1 MARAFSVPG
10 KGKFFPFI
18 VLVIGMTGVSS
29 GAIFARL
36 ALAHPFVKSAYRL
49 SFAALV
55 FWPAA
60 LLFHGDEFKKL
71 RRRDLTITLLSGAFL
86 SMHFATWM
94 TSLDYTTVASS
105 VMLVNTIP
113 IWIALIN
120 ALLGKGAPTPAMWF
134 CILFAVTGSSIVGY
148 GDLSFNGDA
157 LFGDTLA
164 VAGGIAAAAY
174 IVCGGEVRAKLS
186 LFPYAALCYG
196 AAALILWGAVF
207 IMGLDVTGFTTETW
221 LAFIGMSL
229 MAQVF
234 GHSSYNWAL
243 GYFSTGF
250 VAIALLGE
258 PIGAAVLAYFLFDE
272 YPTGLKLAG
281 LVILLVSI
289 VIAARSEG

>member
-1 MARAFSVPG
+1 MASASSVPDR
-10 KGKFFPFI
+10 KKFFPFI
-18 VLVIGMTGVSS
+18 VLVIGVTGVSS
-29 GAIFARL
+29 GSIFARL

-49 SFAALV
+49 SFASLV

-60 LLFHGDEFKKL
+60 ILLHRDEFKKL
-71 RRRDLTITLLSGAFL
+71 RRRDLTVTLLAGASL

-113 IWIALIN
+113 IWIALFN
-120 ALLGKGAPTPAMWF
+120 VASGKGTPSPTMWL
-134 CILFAVTGSSIVGY
+134 CILCAVTGSSIVGY
-148 GDLSFNGDA
+148 GDLSFSGDA
-157 LFGDTLA
+157 LLGDALA

-196 AAALILWGAVF
+196 TAALILWGAVF
-207 IMGLDVTGFTTETW
+207 LMGLGVTGFPAETW
-221 LAFIGMSL
+221 LAIVGMSL
-229 MAQVF
+229 LAQVL

-258 PIGAAVLAYFLFDE
+258 PIGGTLLAYAIFGEF
-272 YPTGLKLAG
+272 PAAFKLAG
-281 LVILLVSI
+281 LAMLLVSI
-289 VIAARSEG
+289 VIAAKSEG